1 MRNRQ
6 FVIVALVAAA
16 LLVAAPGCV
25 SKKMFRENVETTDSR
40 VGSVESAVEANE
52 RRIADLS
59 AETDSKISAVEG
71 KADRAQ
77 KDASSA
83 MSKADAAAMAAEKAA
98 NGRLIWTVT
107 LSDERV
113 KFSFGDADVPAEAAS
128 VLDDL
133 ANKVK
138 GYGKALYLEIE
149 GHTDSTGSEEY
160 NRVLGEKRAMA
171 VRDYLNKKGGIP
183 LHAMNTISYGESSPV
198 ADNSSPSGRAQNR
211 RVVVRVLE

>member
-6 FVIVALVAAA
+6 FVMVAVLAAA

-25 SKKMFRENVETTDSR
+25 SKKMFRANVEESDSR

-52 RRIADLS
+52 RRISDLS
-59 AETDSKISAVEG
+59 SETDSKIATVEG
-71 KADRAQ
+71 KADRAAQ
-77 KDASSA
+77 SASAA
-83 MSKADAAAMAAEKAA
+83 MSKADQAAMVAEQAA
-98 NGRLIWTVT
+98 NGRLVWTVT

-113 KFSFGDADVPAEAAS
+113 KFSFGGAAVPAEAAG

-133 ANKVK
+133 AGRVK
-138 GYGKALYLEIE
+138 SYGKALYLEIE

-160 NRVLGEKRAMA
+160 NHILGERRAQA
-171 VRDYLNKKGGIP
+171 VRDYLNKTGGIP
-183 LHAMNTISYGESSPV
+183 LHAMSTISYGESSPV
-198 ADNSSPSGRAQNR
+198 ADNSSPTGRAQNR